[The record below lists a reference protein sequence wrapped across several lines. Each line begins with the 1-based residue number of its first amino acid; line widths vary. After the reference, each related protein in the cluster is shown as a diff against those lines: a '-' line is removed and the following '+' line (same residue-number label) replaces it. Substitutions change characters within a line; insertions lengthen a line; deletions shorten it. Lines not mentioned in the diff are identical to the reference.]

1 MSLWDSLGV
10 AWTALRSN
18 LLRSILTTLGIIIG
32 VASVIVLVAVG
43 SGARSEVEKQIASL
57 GSNMLVIFSGSSR
70 VMGRSAGA
78 GTDRPLSEAD
88 MTVIRDKVSGVL
100 SISGQ
105 LNGSGPVVY
114 GNNNWTTTLS
124 GVHADFLTVRD
135 WPVVAGRD
143 FVPQDI
149 RGTAKVAIIGHTVV
163 KQLFQGS
170 DPVGSTIR
178 VKNTPFLVIGVL
190 AIKGPSSF
198 GRDQDDLVLLP
209 MTTARNQI
217 LGKSQLTTD
226 QAGQIYIKFDSSTDL
241 KDAQEEIEAV
251 MRARR
256 RIQPGSED
264 DFNVRNL
271 AEFMKARTEVLS
283 TMTYLLAATSIT
295 SLIVGGI
302 GIMNIMLVS
311 VTERT
316 REIGLRMAVG
326 GRRRDIMRQF
336 LVEAVTLCLIGGL
349 IGTALGVGAATA
361 VASAAQWPILISPAV
376 IVLAMAAAG
385 ITGVFFGFFPARRA
399 AGLNPIDA
407 LRSE

>member
-1 MSLWDSLGV
+1 MNVFDSLLV

-32 VASVIVLVAVG
+32 IASVIVLVALG

-57 GSNMLVIFSGSSR
+57 GSNMLVVFSGSSR

-78 GTDRPLSEAD
+78 GTDRPLSEGD
-88 MTVIRDKVSGVL
+88 MNAIKDKVQGVVA
-100 SISGQ
+100 ISGQ
-105 LNGSGPVVY
+105 LNGSGPVVF
-114 GNNNWTTTLS
+114 GNSNWTTTLS
-124 GVHADFLTVRD
+124 GVHADYAGVRD
-135 WPVVAGRD
+135 WPVVSGRD
-143 FVPQDI
+143 FTAQDV
-149 RGTAKVAIIGHTVV
+149 RGTAKVAILGQTVL
-163 KQLFQGS
+163 KQLFQGG

-178 VKNTPFLVIGVL
+178 VKNTPFQVVGVL

-198 GRDQDDLVLLP
+198 GRDQDDLILLP

-217 LGKSQLTTD
+217 LGKSQTTAD
-226 QAGQIYIKFDSSTDL
+226 QAGQIYIKFDSGTDL
-241 KDAQEEIEAV
+241 RDAQEEIENL

-256 RIQPGSED
+256 RIQPGAED

-283 TMTYLLAATSIT
+283 TMTYLLAATSII

-349 IGTALGVGAATA
+349 IGIALGIGASAA
-361 VASAAQWPILISPAV
+361 LAYAAQWPVIVSPSIILIA
-376 IVLAMAAAG
+376 LGAAAG
-385 ITGVFFGFFPARRA
+385 TGIFFGFFPARRA
-399 AGLNPIDA
+399 AGLNPIEA

>member
-1 MSLWDSLGV
+1 MPTFCRCAIG
-10 AWTALRSN
+10 
-18 LLRSILTTLGIIIG
+18 LL
-32 VASVIVLVAVG
+32 
-43 SGARSEVEKQIASL
+43 
-57 GSNMLVIFSGSSR
+57 SR
-70 VMGRSAGA
+70 
-78 GTDRPLSEAD
+78 
-88 MTVIRDKVSGVL
+88 
-100 SISGQ
+100 
-105 LNGSGPVVY
+105 
-114 GNNNWTTTLS
+114 
-124 GVHADFLTVRD
+124 
-135 WPVVAGRD
+135 GRD
-143 FVPQDI
+143 FIPQDI
-149 RGTAKVAIIGHTVV
+149 RGTAKVAIIGQTVV
-163 KQLFQGS
+163 KQLFQGG
-170 DPVGSTIR
+170 DAVGSTIR

-217 LGKSQLTTD
+217 LGKSQTTTD
-226 QAGQIYIKFDSSTDL
+226 QAGQIYIKFDPSTDL

-361 VASAAQWPILISPAV
+361 VASAAQWPILISPSV
-376 IVLAMAAAG
+376 IMLALAAAG
-385 ITGVFFGFFPARRA
+385 VTGVFFGFFPARRA
-399 AGLNPIDA
+399 AGLNPIEA